1 MGRWQPNARERLREA
16 ALELFVERGYDR
28 TTVEE
33 IAGRAGLTER
43 TFFRYFADKREVL
56 FGRSGELQAF
66 IAQTIAGAPE
76 GLAPLDVVGVTLDAM
91 ASVLQQSRER
101 ARLRRKLIAAHA
113 ELRER
118 ELIKLTSLAEAMVD
132 GLRGRGVSDTAARL
146 TAEAGMALFKVGWER
161 WIDDSGDRDLVHH
174 FHAAADE
181 LKSIVTATGSAG
193 ASRPAKA
200 PRTRSPRRRTTG

>member
-1 MGRWQPNARERLREA
+1 MGRWQPNARERLQQA

-66 IAQTIAGAPE
+66 IEQTIAGAPE
-76 GLAPLDVVGVTLDAM
+76 GIAPLDVVAVALEAM
-91 ASVLQQSRER
+91 APVLQQSRER

-113 ELRER
+113 DLRER
-118 ELIKLTSLAEAMVD
+118 ELIKLTSFAEAMAD
-132 GLRGRGVSDTAARL
+132 GLRGRGVSDSAAIL
-146 TAEAGMALFKVGWER
+146 TAEAGVALFKVGFER
-161 WIDDSGDRDLVHH
+161 WIDDSGERDLVHH
-174 FHAAADE
+174 FRAAADE
-181 LKSIVTATGSAG
+181 LKAIVSGTS
-193 ASRPAKA
+193 SRAAKA